1 MAVVRNKLFI
11 FVQILRARAIVEAR
25 AAKIETMGS
34 EEDFGGEDIDVAQKA
49 NAHAAGLRELSPD
62 SRQKRASLFQKTKF
76 PSVADVKSYDKK
88 MKGYKSA
95 LERSLEVLD
104 QETVV
109 ASY

>member
-34 EEDFGGEDIDVAQKA
+34 EEDFGGQEIDVAEKA
-49 NAHAAGLRELSPD
+49 TAHAAGLRELSPD
-62 SRQKRASLFQKTKF
+62 SRQKRASLFQKTTF
-76 PSVADVKSYDKK
+76 PSTADVRSYDKK

-95 LERSLEVLD
+95 LERALEVLD

-109 ASY
+109 ASH